1 MTARPTTWDLECKLR
16 AHPDWTEQERETSLA
31 YRHTAGHLV
40 YFDGGQ
46 VHVTAAGKQGMCW
59 PRSCVCWHVAVRL
72 YARQHEVP
80 DLVSML
86 LPCQPAAQIPALVAE
101 LRSIS
106 TGFLP

>member
-1 MTARPTTWDLECKLR
+1 
-16 AHPDWTEQERETSLA
+16 
-31 YRHTAGHLV
+31 
-40 YFDGGQ
+40 
-46 VHVTAAGKQGMCW
+46 MCW
-59 PRSCVCWHVAVRL
+59 PKSCVCWHVAVRL